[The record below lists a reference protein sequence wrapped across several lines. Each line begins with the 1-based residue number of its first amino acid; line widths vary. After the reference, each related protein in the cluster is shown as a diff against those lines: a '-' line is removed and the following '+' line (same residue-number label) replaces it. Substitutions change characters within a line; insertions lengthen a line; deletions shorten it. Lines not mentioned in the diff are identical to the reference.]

1 MTKTAHPTFVLRIV
15 GVLLLCA
22 LAGACAK
29 RPPVTE
35 PDALA
40 RYQQTNDPLEPMNRA
55 IFDFNDGFY
64 TYVLDPLSD
73 GYRFITP
80 RPIRHMFR
88 NFLRNLSS
96 PIRLINNL
104 LQGDLDQAQI
114 TVARFMT
121 NTTVGFGGL
130 FDPATDWGMPLR
142 DEDFGQTLAVW
153 GANEGAYI
161 VLPFFGPSSV
171 RDSVGFLGDILM
183 DPVTWILKGENKSY
197 LNWARTGAD
206 ALAGYKGQRDDM
218 ISVQEQSID
227 DYAAVRSLI
236 RQRRQY
242 EITNGESGPEVDE
255 GKDPFADEFG
265 DFDDFPD
272 FDE

>member
-1 MTKTAHPTFVLRIV
+1 MTKTARLNYGAKLA
-15 GVLLLCA
+15 GVVLLCA

-29 RPPVTE
+29 RPPETDPQAV
-35 PDALA
+35 A
-40 RYQQTNDPLEPMNRA
+40 RYEQANDPLEPMNRV

-64 TYVLDPLSD
+64 TYVLDPLAD
-73 GYRFITP
+73 GYEFIVP
-80 RPIRHMFR
+80 KPIRHMFA

-121 NTTVGFGGL
+121 NSTVGFAGL

-161 VLPFFGPSSV
+161 VLPFFGPSSA

-183 DPVTWILKGENKSY
+183 DPVTWILRDEHKSY
-197 LNWARTGAD
+197 LNWARTGSEG
-206 ALAGYKGQRDDM
+206 LVGYTERRGDLR
-218 ISVQEQSID
+218 SVQEQSLD

-236 RQRRQY
+236 RQQREY
-242 EITNGESGPEVDE
+242 AITNGKSRPQTNQGE
-255 GKDPFADEFG
+255 DPFSQ
-265 DFDDFPD
+265 DFEDFPD
-272 FDE
+272 FEE